1 MATKTNPESNNSNDP
16 LEQLDSLLVH
26 GRIEEQQLTA
36 GEYIDID
43 SSIPAFNEWDDDEHL
58 KVLVQVGEE
67 ANDDD
72 ELVSVTEK
80 PPNLPEVMEMMRKP
94 HLFAST
100 QQPQLYNLI
109 SDLELQLTDIYL
121 YSKAT
126 KQSSI
131 KDYFATY

>member
-80 PPNLPEVMEMMRKP
+80 PPNLPE
-94 HLFAST
+94 
-100 QQPQLYNLI
+100 
-109 SDLELQLTDIYL
+109 
-121 YSKAT
+121 
-126 KQSSI
+126 
-131 KDYFATY
+131 